1 MILITGGAGYIGSH
15 TVLNLIEKTDYKI
28 IIFDN
33 LENGHN
39 KIIFEKGDLR
49 NIEDIENVFNKY
61 LRESKKLNNVYFF
74 GRLGDYK
81 YYNMD
86 LAVERVLKLFK
97 EIFK

>member
-1 MILITGGAGYIGSH
+1 MYKYNSYISGIIILI
-15 TVLNLIEKTDYKI
+15 VLSAILLAFSLGKNERYYPINNDKNDKLY
-28 IIFDN
+28 
-33 LENGHN
+33 
-39 KIIFEKGDLR
+39 
-49 NIEDIENVFNKY
+49 NKY

-97 EIFK
+97 EIFKWF